1 MTITKSLWQ
10 KLLPMTG
17 LGVLLTLGGC
27 AMSPQA
33 IKVNPSVTVAES
45 IRDTLSSSV
54 SVTVFDER
62 LTPVI
67 GYRGGV
73 YDTNVITARDN
84 LPLALR
90 SAVERGLRE
99 MGASVV
105 ASGNTPQFQV
115 YLDSLDYRVPEG
127 SYVTQVE
134 VKAKIRVSVMHAG
147 KRFEGSYSADVSE
160 RVPKAPSDKKNEELV
175 NQVLSDVLERLFAD
189 QKLQDFMK
197 IL

>member
-1 MTITKSLWQ
+1 MTIIKLRWQ
-10 KLLPMTG
+10 KLLPMAG

-33 IKVNPSVTVAES
+33 VKVNPSVTVAES
-45 IRDTLSSSV
+45 VRDTLSSRV

-67 GYRGGV
+67 GHRGGV

-105 ASGNTPQFQV
+105 TSVKAPQFQV
-115 YLDSLDYRVPEG
+115 YLDSLEYTVPEG
-127 SYVTQVE
+127 SYVTQVQ
-134 VKAKIRVSVMHAG
+134 VNARIRVAVMHAG
-147 KRFEGSYSADVSE
+147 KRFEGSYSADISE
-160 RVPKAPSDKKNEELV
+160 RVPKAPSDKKNEELL

-189 QKLQDFMK
+189 QKLQGFVK
-197 IL
+197 TL

>member
-1 MTITKSLWQ
+1 MTITKLRWQ
-10 KLLPMTG
+10 KLLTMVG

-27 AMSPQA
+27 AMSPQTV
-33 IKVNPSVTVAES
+33 KVNPSVTVAES
-45 IRDTLSSSV
+45 ARETLSSRV

-67 GYRGGV
+67 GHRGGV

-105 ASGNTPQFQV
+105 TSVKAPQLQV
-115 YLDSLDYRVPEG
+115 YLDSLEYTVPEG
-127 SYVTQVE
+127 SYVTQVQ
-134 VKAKIRVSVMHAG
+134 VKAKIRVAVMHAG
-147 KRFEGSYSADVSE
+147 KRFEGSYSADISE
-160 RVPKAPSDKKNEELV
+160 RVPKAPSDKKNEELL

-189 QKLQDFMK
+189 QKLQGFMK
-197 IL
+197 TL